1 MIFVI
6 ALGAVAHAGGLA
18 MRPDVPPWVP
28 LLVPVALAILGDVL
42 WHGEVE
48 ENRDLLRAEIVIIEI
63 LTLVSLAGGFAYR
76 RHRTRRER
84 SSVN

>member
-6 ALGAVAHAGGLA
+6 ALGAVALAGGLA
-18 MRPDVPPWVP
+18 MRPDIPPWAP
-28 LLVPVALAILGDVL
+28 LLIPVALAILGYVL

-76 RHRTRRER
+76 RHRARREHR
-84 SSVN
+84 SLR